1 VSDLA
6 DRLAGMQA
14 QLAARPHLLRLGS
27 LFSDTVL
34 LMVDGAEYYLVFDRG
49 RLARIVEGP
58 SRKTPYQFGI
68 VTDGPA
74 LATFWTPLP
83 PPGFHDLFALVKIGR
98 AEIRGDM
105 LRLVKNLRFI
115 KEFLALGREKAA

>member
-1 VSDLA
+1 MSDLA